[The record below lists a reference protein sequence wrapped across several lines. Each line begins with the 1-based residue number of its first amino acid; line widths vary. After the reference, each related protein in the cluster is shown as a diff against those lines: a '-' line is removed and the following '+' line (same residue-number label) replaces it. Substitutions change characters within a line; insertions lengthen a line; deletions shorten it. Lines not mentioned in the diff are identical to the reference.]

1 LLLSFFVIEAKKH
14 NKKKMSSLLRSFGSK
29 RNVKEFDSLENIL
42 PTESMDLESSSVSK
56 SSISLFQNE
65 SFHKPLKKIPSFSKV
80 ALTPD
85 ARNEEKENISHL
97 QKSLITSVDNF
108 PKLLKPTDSRFMSNR
123 SLASLAPEPDYY
135 SPASSKNLHSSSS
148 YHSESKWEFPLP
160 TPPSEK
166 LQPSNNSLTKKNSL
180 HLMSFDDQD
189 DNNHQDVENEL
200 NEEDVDDLTEYNDE
214 QLVDED
220 EETLRE
226 LIATV
231 FSKARHNHMDYILQ
245 KITQEQFNTNAK
257 DEYGNTLLHICAQ
270 NNHRKLAQLIL
281 KHSSNTNIYTKNHK
295 GFTALDYCEKYGFLK
310 MYDWLQECGE
320 AARQGERTGKENDHN
335 TNNNR
340 DYEQDDSFYYSASP
354 AYNRNNSTR
363 IAVHS
368 SQQQSQSIT
377 SQPTVNQ
384 RYNYYR

>member
-14 NKKKMSSLLRSFGSK
+14 NKKKKMSSLLRSFGSK

-65 SFHKPLKKIPSFSKV
+65 SFQKPLKKVPSFSKV

-135 SPASSKNLHSSSS
+135 SPASSKNLHASS

-281 KHSSNTNIYTKNHK
+281 KHSPNTNIYTKNHK

-320 AARQGERTGKENDHN
+320 AARQGERTGKENVLKTTHN
-335 TNNNR
+335 K
-340 DYEQDDSFYYSASP
+340 DDSFYYSASP
-354 AYNRNNSTR
+354 AYNRNMGAA
-363 IAVHS
+363 IYP
-368 SQQQSQSIT
+368 SQQQTQSFN
-377 SQPTVNQ
+377 QPAVNQ

>member
-1 LLLSFFVIEAKKH
+1 
-14 NKKKMSSLLRSFGSK
+14 MSSLLRSFGSK
-29 RNVKEFDSLENIL
+29 RNIKEFDSLENIL

-65 SFHKPLKKIPSFSKV
+65 SFQKHLKKVPSFSKV

-135 SPASSKNLHSSSS
+135 SPASSKNLHASS
-148 YHSESKWEFPLP
+148 YHSESKWEFSLP

-166 LQPSNNSLTKKNSL
+166 LQPDNHSLTKKNSL

-189 DNNHQDVENEL
+189 NNYSNHQDAENEL
-200 NEEDVDDLTEYNDE
+200 SDEDVENLTEYNDE
-214 QLVDED
+214 QVVDED

-245 KITQEQFNTNAK
+245 KITQEHFNTNAK

-281 KHSSNTNIYTKNHK
+281 KHSPNTNVYTKNHK

-320 AARQGERTGKENDHN
+320 TARQGERTGKENDQRT
-335 TNNNR
+335 TNNNNQ
-340 DYEQDDSFYYSASP
+340 DYDQEESFHYSASP
-354 AYNRNNSTR
+354 AYNRNSSSTR
-363 IAVHS
+363 TAVHP
-368 SQQQSQSIT
+368 SQQQSQSIN
-377 SQPTVNQ
+377 QPAVNQ